1 MDLLSSPMCCIVSW
15 QNMGVFC
22 LDVHKNLKMVGYKFK
37 TSIEHTKEAQ
47 EKLAHMSKYKLSG
60 QRFWIEKICK
70 LMTMQ
75 DDGCATKLAFP

>member
-1 MDLLSSPMCCIVSW
+1 
-15 QNMGVFC
+15 MGVFC

-60 QRFWIEKICK
+60 QRF
-70 LMTMQ
+70 
-75 DDGCATKLAFP
+75 